1 MQFIRI
7 RIFRCRCKGFC
18 LKPNKGIADSAM
30 IPLYEAG
37 QARTFTATTQAFLC
51 LNSMKRLILFP
62 VALLGALLSAQ
73 NSDAET
79 VVRTREGIAVHTGNG
94 TAVHTNYNWNNVY
107 WHSHKYGYWNGQH
120 GYWHVVN
127 GKHVFVVVN

>member
-1 MQFIRI
+1 M
-7 RIFRCRCKGFC
+7 KLG
-18 LKPNKGIADSAM
+18 KPVDVHRNDASV
-30 IPLYEAG
+30 
-37 QARTFTATTQAFLC
+37 
-51 LNSMKRLILFP
+51 P
-62 VALLGALLSAQ
+62 VFKQ
-73 NSDAET
+73 H
-79 VVRTREGIAVHTGNG
+79 AVHTGNG

>member
-1 MQFIRI
+1 V
-7 RIFRCRCKGFC
+7 
-18 LKPNKGIADSAM
+18 
-30 IPLYEAG
+30 
-37 QARTFTATTQAFLC
+37 QAFLC

-62 VALLGALLSAQ
+62 LALLGALLSAQ

-79 VVRTREGIAVHTGNG
+79 VVRTREGTAVHTGGG
-94 TAVHTNYNWNNVY
+94 TAVHTNYNWDHVY

-127 GKHVFVVVN
+127 GRHVFVVVN